1 MWAKAKAFIP
11 WVIVALALAY
21 AVRAEIRQTTALKS
35 AQDQIEALQNARDK
49 AADLQGENEINDTVA
64 KARQDAIN
72 EANSGSLTDFIDSML
87 DGDSERASGD

>member
-1 MWAKAKAFIP
+1 MWAKAKTWFP

-21 AVRAEIRQTTALKS
+21 AVRAEIRQTTAVRS
-35 AQDQIEALQNARDK
+35 AQSQIEALQTARDK
-49 AADLQGENEINDTVA
+49 AADMQGEKEINDTVA

-87 DGDSERASGD
+87 GGDPGRTGGD